1 MRQVRLVEQIRQLRD
16 VGEVKNTIFWSHTFQ
31 LSFQET
37 EIGKVVNGLK
47 KSADDRVSSVA
58 RNIIQKWKE
67 VVAQEEEENED
78 DDEEEEEVVE
88 DVEGMET

>member
-1 MRQVRLVEQIRQLRD
+1 
-16 VGEVKNTIFWSHTFQ
+16 
-31 LSFQET
+31 
-37 EIGKVVNGLK
+37 VVNGLK

-78 DDEEEEEVVE
+78 VEEEEAVE
-88 DVEGMET
+88 DLEGMET